1 MGPSLLLRLFGV
13 LAFTAAPV
21 AAVESPTPAIT
32 TGDAV
37 AVPADGGVQNTGGNV
52 VVGEGESS
60 STVVIGD
67 PTAAPALPNVLPG
80 PAVVAKGAPPAPKP
94 GADAVAKAKALVDA
108 AKARA
113 EAQIAE
119 ARAAAARAVEA
130 ALQSAEHA
138 QAQAH
143 AHSDVARANSQASSA
158 HANP

>member
-21 AAVESPTPAIT
+21 AAVDSPTPAIV

-67 PTAAPALPNVLPG
+67 PAAAPALPTV

-94 GADAVAKAKALVDA
+94 GTDAVAKARALVDA
-108 AKARA
+108 AKTRA
-113 EAQIAE
+113 EAQIAD
-119 ARAAAARAVEA
+119 ARAAAERAVEA
-130 ALQSAEHA
+130 AQQSAEHA
-138 QAQAH
+138 QAQGQSQ
-143 AHSDVARANSQASSA
+143 SDAARANAEASSA
-158 HANP
+158 HSNP

>member
-21 AAVESPTPAIT
+21 AAVDSPTPAIV

-67 PTAAPALPNVLPG
+67 PAAAPALPTVPAV

-94 GADAVAKAKALVDA
+94 GTDAVAKARALVDA
-108 AKARA
+108 AKTRA
-113 EAQIAE
+113 EAQIAD
-119 ARAAAARAVEA
+119 ARAAAERAVEA
-130 ALQSAEHA
+130 AQQSAEHA
-138 QAQAH
+138 QAQGQSQ
-143 AHSDVARANSQASSA
+143 SDAARANAEASSA
-158 HANP
+158 HSNP